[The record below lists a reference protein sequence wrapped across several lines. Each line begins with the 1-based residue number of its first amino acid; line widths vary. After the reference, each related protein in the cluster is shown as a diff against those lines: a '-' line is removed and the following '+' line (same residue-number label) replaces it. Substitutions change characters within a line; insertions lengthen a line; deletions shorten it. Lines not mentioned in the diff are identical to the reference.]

1 MVLSLD
7 KRVKSACALQKTRTR
22 RPQNGKT
29 EKEHAMLRKREQAR
43 CSNDNPLHSIALIP
57 SIHRLWFSNELKIV
71 YICLAA
77 IDLSDV

>member
-29 EKEHAMLRKREQAR
+29 EKEHAVLRKREQAR
-43 CSNDNPLHSIALIP
+43 CSNDNPLHSID